1 MTTPEHGNKLNVVT
15 VAGLMIPY
23 FSCVGK
29 SKRNICSETEEF
41 MEVNEVILRSDRSR
55 REPMDFERLKF
66 ILYFVAGM
74 TAMVLGFVA
83 LYMVIYFAGA

>member
-1 MTTPEHGNKLNVVT
+1 
-15 VAGLMIPY
+15 
-23 FSCVGK
+23 
-29 SKRNICSETEEF
+29 
-41 MEVNEVILRSDRSR
+41 MEVNEVILRSDSSR
-55 REPMDFERLKF
+55 KDPMDFERLKF